1 MLKKAYVL
9 ILLSVFLVG
18 CNNTEENT
26 EKEESS
32 NKQENTKK
40 EENNN
45 KQESTR
51 QEEDN
56 DTQDY
61 IEKKKIKEVTNF
73 DGNSKVVL
81 NNDYK
86 RIILWKDNDK
96 EKYKSIL
103 LKKKNTLKII
113 DEEKDDQI
121 YYGNVN

>member
-1 MLKKAYVL
+1 MLKKACVL

-18 CNNTEENT
+18 CNNTGENT

-32 NKQENTKK
+32 NTQENTKK

-45 KQESTR
+45 KQESIGK
-51 QEEDN
+51 QEDSN
-56 DTQDY
+56 TQGY
-61 IEKKKIKEVTNF
+61 IEKKKIKEITNF

-113 DEEKDDQI
+113 DEKKDDQI
-121 YYGNVN
+121 YYGSIN

>member
-1 MLKKAYVL
+1 MIKKAYIL

-26 EKEESS
+26 EKEESG
-32 NKQENTKK
+32 NTQENTKK
-40 EENNN
+40 EENSS
-45 KQESTR
+45 KQESTGK
-51 QEEDN
+51 EDSH
-56 DTQDY
+56 TQDY
-61 IEKKKIKEVTNF
+61 IEKKKLKEITNF

-86 RIILWKDNDK
+86 RIILWKNNDK

-113 DEEKDDQI
+113 NEKKDEQI

>member
-1 MLKKAYVL
+1 MLKKAYIL

-26 EKEESS
+26 EKEENSS
-32 NKQENTKK
+32 
-40 EENNN
+40 
-45 KQESTR
+45 KQESTGK
-51 QEEDN
+51 EDSH
-56 DTQDY
+56 TQDY
-61 IEKKKIKEVTNF
+61 IEKKKLKEITNF

-86 RIILWKDNDK
+86 RIILWKNNDK

-113 DEEKDDQI
+113 NEKKDEQI

>member
-1 MLKKAYVL
+1 MLKKAYIL

-26 EKEESS
+26 EKEESG
-32 NKQENTKK
+32 NTQENTKK
-40 EENNN
+40 EENSS
-45 KQESTR
+45 KQESTGK
-51 QEEDN
+51 EDSH
-56 DTQDY
+56 TQDY
-61 IEKKKIKEVTNF
+61 IEKKKLKEITNF

-86 RIILWKDNDK
+86 RIILWKNNDK

-113 DEEKDDQI
+113 NEKKDEQN

>member
-1 MLKKAYVL
+1 MLKKAYIL

-26 EKEESS
+26 EKEE
-32 NKQENTKK
+32 NGNTQENTKK
-40 EENNN
+40 EENSS
-45 KQESTR
+45 KQESTGK
-51 QEEDN
+51 EDSH
-56 DTQDY
+56 TQDY
-61 IEKKKIKEVTNF
+61 IEKKKLKEITNF

-86 RIILWKDNDK
+86 RIILWKNNDK

-113 DEEKDDQI
+113 NEKKDEQI

>member
-1 MLKKAYVL
+1 MLKKAYIL

-26 EKEESS
+26 EKEESG
-32 NKQENTKK
+32 NTQENTKK
-40 EENNN
+40 EENSS
-45 KQESTR
+45 KQESTGK
-51 QEEDN
+51 EDSH
-56 DTQDY
+56 TQDY
-61 IEKKKIKEVTNF
+61 IEKKKLKEITNF
-73 DGNSKVVL
+73 DGNSKLVL

-86 RIILWKDNDK
+86 RIILWKNNDK

-113 DEEKDDQI
+113 NEKKDEQI

>member
-1 MLKKAYVL
+1 MLKKAYIL

-26 EKEESS
+26 EKEESG
-32 NKQENTKK
+32 NTQENTKK
-40 EENNN
+40 EENSS
-45 KQESTR
+45 KQESTGK
-51 QEEDN
+51 EDSH
-56 DTQDY
+56 TQDY
-61 IEKKKIKEVTNF
+61 IEKKKLKEITNF

-86 RIILWKDNDK
+86 RIILWKNNDK

-113 DEEKDDQI
+113 NEKKDEQI

>member
-1 MLKKAYVL
+1 MLKKAYIL

-26 EKEESS
+26 EKEESG
-32 NKQENTKK
+32 NTQENTKK
-40 EENNN
+40 EENSS
-45 KQESTR
+45 KQESTGK
-51 QEEDN
+51 EDSH
-56 DTQDY
+56 TQDY
-61 IEKKKIKEVTNF
+61 VEKKKLKEITNF
-73 DGNSKVVL
+73 DGNSKVVW

-86 RIILWKDNDK
+86 RIILWKNNDK

-113 DEEKDDQI
+113 NEKKDEQI

>member
-1 MLKKAYVL
+1 MLKKAYIL

-26 EKEESS
+26 EKEESG
-32 NKQENTKK
+32 NTQENTKK
-40 EENNN
+40 EENSS
-45 KQESTR
+45 KQESTGK
-51 QEEDN
+51 EDSH
-56 DTQDY
+56 TQDY
-61 IEKKKIKEVTNF
+61 IEKKKLKEITNF

-86 RIILWKDNDK
+86 RIILWKNNDK

-113 DEEKDDQI
+113 NEKKHEQI